1 MAIDTSFLKKLD
13 RFDLILQR
21 KVNSNYMGERR
32 SEAHGSGI
40 ILKDYVQ
47 YTPGDDFRRIDWR
60 VFARTDKLYS
70 RRFEEER
77 NLTLHVIIDS
87 SASMNFGKPKKFEYA
102 SMLGLGFA
110 YISLRNNERFVV
122 STFAEK
128 LEFIRPKKGMR
139 QLASV
144 VQVLNDKR
152 PSGSSELS
160 AAMRRYQKRMVR
172 SHSLIVI
179 ISDFLYDIEQI
190 KATLATFSGHE
201 VTLVQV
207 LDEVEAS
214 LDLSG
219 DFRLVDS
226 ESQETMRTYI
236 SPLLRKKY
244 AEMLE
249 DHQGKI
255 KDACA
260 EYKAKFFATQN
271 NDDIF
276 DTFFKI
282 LG

>member
-110 YISLRNNERFVV
+110 YISLRNNERFVI

-179 ISDFLYDIEQI
+179 ISDFLYDLEQI
-190 KATLATFSGHE
+190 KATLATFQGHE

-207 LDEVEAS
+207 LDEVEAT

-244 AEMLE
+244 GEMME

-260 EYKAKFFATQN
+260 QYGAKFFSSTN
-271 NDDIF
+271 SDDIF